1 MPRRIAWAASLGG
14 GLVLSFLAL
23 CWLLAAREIPM
34 TTKFNARPGSLGRYR
49 VAVLGDSQKGITN
62 LKNILRRAREER
74 ADLLLQTGDIV
85 SSNDEGH
92 YRLLAHVLMKEASG
106 LPLVIAPGNHDIK
119 GGPERFMERIGPL
132 EQSFRVG
139 EVGFVLIENAFGI
152 PPEPSHIES
161 RIAAVGPHGAVVL
174 AMHVPPFDEKGGV
187 QPGYEPFL
195 AWLEKSR
202 VRYLLCGHVHGYFK
216 KQVGGTT
223 VIVNGV
229 GGDYGP
235 WELDQKVYA
244 TILEVDGATITD
256 RAIEL
261 SPEHG
266 VWDNVEHLAIGHVA
280 EAYRRHPVLCWGATL
295 LLAAGVGFSIGV
307 IRLKRP

>member
-1 MPRRIAWAASLGG
+1 MTRRIAWAAGLGG

-23 CWLLAAREIPM
+23 CGLLAAREIPM
-34 TTKFNARPGSLGRYR
+34 TTRFTPRPGTLGRYR

-92 YRLLAHVLMKEASG
+92 YQLLAHVLMKEAFG
-106 LPLVIAPGNHDIK
+106 IPLVIVPGNHDIK
-119 GGPERFMERIGPL
+119 GGAERFVERIGPL
-132 EQSFRVG
+132 EQSFRIG

-152 PPEPSHIES
+152 PPDPGHIES
-161 RIAAVGPHGAVVL
+161 RIAAAGPHRAIVL

-235 WELDQKVYA
+235 WELGKKVHA

-256 RAIEL
+256 RAIEI
-261 SPEHG
+261 PPGHG